1 MMRPKSFSAEK
12 GHDRKEVNA
21 MRYTKPEITKIAEAT
36 SAICLDNALIK
47 SVAGADL
54 SNPLQQTAPAYSAD
68 ED

>member
-1 MMRPKSFSAEK
+1 
-12 GHDRKEVNA
+12 

-54 SNPLQQTAPAYSAD
+54 SNPLQQTAPAYAAD